1 MIKVLNELISEV
13 YKFNNI
19 KSKKH
24 QTYLK
29 DDIKVSVNREVEKL
43 TVWAVNEKTN
53 RKIDLTAKKYKTVF
67 NIFDDLGEV
76 IYNYESK
83 TIIVK
88 LKNSSINKITIYG
101 YCRVSSKSQLEN
113 NSLEQQVI
121 EIKNKYC
128 NADIYE
134 EQFTGTTT
142 VRPVL
147 TEVVSKVS
155 KGDMLVVSKLDRLA
169 RNVKEGI
176 EIIEMLFNKGV
187 SVHVLNI
194 GLLEDTTMGK
204 FFLTTMLAVSEME
217 RNMILE
223 RTQAGRAVAR
233 TKSGYIEGRPKKFTK
248 LNIEHALSLLSVN
261 GGTMSYK
268 EVSLATDI
276 SKSTLIRANRVKQ
289 GTELM

>member
-53 RKIDLTAKKYKTVF
+53 RKIDLTAKLR
-67 NIFDDLGEV
+67 ND
-76 IYNYESK
+76 
-83 TIIVK
+83 
-88 LKNSSINKITIYG
+88 SINKITIYG

-223 RTQAGRAVAR
+223 RTVAR